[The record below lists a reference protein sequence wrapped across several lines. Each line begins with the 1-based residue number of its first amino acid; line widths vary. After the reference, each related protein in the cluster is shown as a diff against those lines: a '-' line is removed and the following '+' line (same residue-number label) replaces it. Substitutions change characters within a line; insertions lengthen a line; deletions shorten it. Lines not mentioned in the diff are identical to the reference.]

1 VDDSALVLDGNAIAG
16 LLVEIFGVEMTA
28 ARCACAGCGL
38 VEQLGGEQAY
48 LHAPGVVVRC
58 RRCTDVLMV
67 VVEARGRFRVALEG
81 LRWVELAR

>member
-1 VDDSALVLDGNAIAG
+1 MDDSSLVLDGNAIAG
-16 LLVEIFGVEMTA
+16 LMAEIFGVEMTA
-28 ARCACAGCGL
+28 ASCACAGCGL

-58 RRCTDVLMV
+58 RGCSGVLMV
-67 VVEARGRFRVALEG
+67 VVEAHGRFRVALEG